1 MQDVIILLPKKAWHY
16 TMAGSKRKKEVKQRE
31 IPDGKH
37 IAQGGD
43 PGRYYSE
50 NPAWAFANS
59 DQEMWAFSCEHMGS
73 SFWTEILPRL
83 KALETQTWSE
93 ILVRDK
99 KQNHSLDLDELNKVA
114 QDRLIAKYIE
124 AESLISLRITG
135 SHRLYGYM
143 TGRIFNV
150 LWYDDDH
157 GDNSTCVC
165 RSRLKHT

>member
-1 MQDVIILLPKKAWHY
+1 
-16 TMAGSKRKKEVKQRE
+16 MAGSKRKKDIKQKE
-31 IPDGKH
+31 IPRGKF
-37 IAQGGD
+37 IAQGGN
-43 PGRYYSE
+43 PERYYSE
-50 NPAWAFANS
+50 NPAWSFANS
-59 DQEMWAFSCEHMGS
+59 DQEMWAFSEDHMGNL
-73 SFWTEILPRL
+73 FWTEIFPRL
-83 KALETQTWSE
+83 KSLESQTWSE

-99 KQNHSLDLDELNKVA
+99 KQNHSLDLSELNKVA
-114 QDRLIAKYIE
+114 QDRLALKYIE

-143 TGRIFNV
+143 TGRVFNV

>member
-1 MQDVIILLPKKAWHY
+1 
-16 TMAGSKRKKEVKQRE
+16 MAGSKRKKEIKQKE
-31 IPDGKH
+31 IPRGKF
-37 IAQGGD
+37 IAQGGN
-43 PGRYYSE
+43 PERYYSE
-50 NPAWAFANS
+50 NPAWSFANS
-59 DQEMWAFSCEHMGS
+59 DQEMWALTEDHIGKL
-73 SFWTEILPRL
+73 FWTEIFPRL
-83 KALETQTWSE
+83 KSLESQTWSE

-99 KQNHSLDLDELNKVA
+99 KQNHSLDLSELNKFA
-114 QDRLIAKYIE
+114 QDRLASKNIE

-143 TGRIFNV
+143 TGRVFNV